1 MLVLGALALSIPAAT
16 LASGGGSAGD
26 QQYTDPFAGT
36 STPTAST
43 HTTTHAQTT
52 TPQPTTS
59 AAPPATVAPTT
70 VSTVTGTMTGTLI
83 ADPSGMPTAT
93 AASGQLPYTGYDS
106 WLAGGFGFAM
116 VSAGLVLRRRTR
128 RS

>member
-1 MLVLGALALSIPAAT
+1 MLVLGTLALSIPAAT
-16 LASGGGSAGD
+16 FASGGGSAGD

-70 VSTVTGTMTGTLI
+70 VSTTTGTVNG
-83 ADPSGMPTAT
+83 DPSGTPTAT
-93 AASGQLPYTGYDS
+93 AASPQLPYTGYDS

>member
-26 QQYTDPFAGT
+26 QQYTDPFAGS

-52 TPQPTTS
+52 TPPPTTS
-59 AAPPATVAPTT
+59 AAPPATVTPTT
-70 VSTVTGTMTGTLI
+70 VSTATGTLN

-93 AASGQLPYTGYDS
+93 AAGSQLPYTGYDS